1 MTPDCKWASST
12 SAVSPPLFC
21 RRSLALFKTPTAQT
35 VPSSDLL
42 PPWLTFPSPSCRCRG
57 TPQSPA
63 RLHPAHTLGLGLAGS
78 QPGPQPGPVS
88 APSRGQALHACSS
101 CLLIPPPLLCN
112 LHWKNNK
119 ENKNS
124 LSTLI
129 LESSPPFSVPR
140 GCQSMCPPR
149 GFKLFALSVWKAP
162 PLAPCMGALL
172 AIQVSP

>member
-1 MTPDCKWASST
+1 MTPNCKWASST

-21 RRSLALFKTPTAQT
+21 RRSLSLQNTYCTDCSFFRPA
-35 VPSSDLL
+35 
-42 PPWLTFPSPSCRCRG
+42 PPMAELPSPRRRLPSRPPGCTQP
-57 TPQSPA
+57 TPWAS
-63 RLHPAHTLGLGLAGS
+63 GSGS

-88 APSRGQALHACSS
+88 APGQGQALHACPS
-101 CLLIPPPLLCN
+101 CLLIPPPLLITSTG
-112 LHWKNNK
+112 KNK

-129 LESSPPFSVPR
+129 LESSPAFSVPR

-149 GFKLFALSVWKAP
+149 GFKLFAPSVWEAP
-162 PLAPCMGALL
+162 PLAPCMGGLL

>member
-21 RRSLALFKTPTAQT
+21 RRSLSLFKTPTAQT
-35 VPSSDLL
+35 SFFRPA
-42 PPWLTFPSPSCRCRG
+42 PPMADITFPEVQ
-57 TPQSPA
+57 TPQCTQPTPWGRA
-63 RLHPAHTLGLGLAGS
+63 RAAAR
-78 QPGPQPGPVS
+78 PVS
-88 APSRGQALHACSS
+88 APGRGQTLHTCSS
-101 CLLIPPPLLCN
+101 CLLIPPPLLYN
-112 LHWKNNK
+112 LHWKKHK

-129 LESSPPFSVPR
+129 LESSPSFSVPR

-149 GFKLFALSVWKAP
+149 GFKLAPSVWEAP
-162 PLAPCMGALL
+162 PLAPCMGGLL

>member
-1 MTPDCKWASST
+1 MTPNCKWASST

-21 RRSLALFKTPTAQT
+21 RRSLSLQNTYCTDCSFFRPA
-35 VPSSDLL
+35 
-42 PPWLTFPSPSCRCRG
+42 PPMADITFPEMQ

-88 APSRGQALHACSS
+88 APGQGQALHACPS
-101 CLLIPPPLLCN
+101 CLLIPPPLLITSTG
-112 LHWKNNK
+112 KNK

-129 LESSPPFSVPR
+129 LESSPAFSVPR

-149 GFKLFALSVWKAP
+149 GFKLFAPSVWEAP
-162 PLAPCMGALL
+162 PLAPCMGGLL

>member
-1 MTPDCKWASST
+1 MTPNCKWASST

-21 RRSLALFKTPTAQT
+21 RRSLSLFETPTAQT

-42 PPWLTFPSPSCRCRG
+42 PPWLTLPSPRCRL
-57 TPQSPA
+57 PSAPSP
-63 RLHPAHTLGLGLAGS
+63 HPGGE
-78 QPGPQPGPVS
+78 PGPQPGPVS
-88 APSRGQALHACSS
+88 APGRGQALHACSS
-101 CLLIPPPLLCN
+101 CLLIPPPLLYN
-112 LHWKNNK
+112 LHWKKHK

-129 LESSPPFSVPR
+129 LESSPSFSVPR

-149 GFKLFALSVWKAP
+149 GFKLAPSVWEAP
-162 PLAPCMGALL
+162 PLAPCMGGLL